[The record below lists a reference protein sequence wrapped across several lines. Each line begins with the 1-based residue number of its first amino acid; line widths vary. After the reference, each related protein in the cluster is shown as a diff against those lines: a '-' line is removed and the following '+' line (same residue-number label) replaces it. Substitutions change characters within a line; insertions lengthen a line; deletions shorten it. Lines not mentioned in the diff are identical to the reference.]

1 MMASGSAGNK
11 KKRNRKRKNKEGKL
25 TAEEI
30 HNMPT
35 EDLCNYIENK
45 PNQGEP
51 GPFIG
56 QISSA
61 LGQKLKKRTQPMSIE
76 DQENRQGK
84 GVFNFNDMSRG
95 AKHNFSG

>member
-1 MMASGSAGNK
+1 MMSNGGLGNK

-61 LGQKLKKRTQPMSIE
+61 LG
-76 DQENRQGK
+76 
-84 GVFNFNDMSRG
+84 
-95 AKHNFSG
+95 

>member
-1 MMASGSAGNK
+1 MALASGSAGNK

-45 PNQGEP
+45 ANQGEP

-56 QISSA
+56 QVASG
-61 LGQKLKKRTQPMSIE
+61 LGGKFKKRPQPMSIE
-76 DQENRQGK
+76 DQENRRSKVEGMASK
-84 GVFNFNDMSRG
+84 LSLI
-95 AKHNFSG
+95 HI